1 MKKILILG
9 GYGNFGKRISTSL
22 AKAGLSIIISGR
34 DQRKASYLTEL
45 LAKKFPNSLV
55 EVAVI
60 DTKKNFSQALK
71 ELNPHLVINTAGPFQ
86 TSDYSIAKDCISQS
100 IHYIDL
106 ADGRDFV
113 REISTLD
120 QLAKNSGSLVISG
133 ASTVPALS
141 SAVLEK
147 FKTQFSKIDS
157 LTFGIAPGQK
167 AERGLATTKAILT
180 YIGKPIKPSAGS
192 NQIRYGWQDLYRIKY
207 PEVGTRWMA
216 NCDIPDLD
224 LLPSHYNISS
234 IRFSAGME
242 NSLLHL
248 GIWCFSWLVRFGIL
262 KNLPNHAKTLL
273 SLSHVF
279 DLFGS
284 DDGGMHVIIKGQDQD
299 GKTKEIK
306 WFIIAKNGDGP
317 QIPTIPAIILA
328 KKIISGNL
336 DKSGAFPCVAMVTLD
351 EYFAELK
358 EFNVS
363 QHIL

>member
-141 SAVLEK
+141 SAVL
-147 FKTQFSKIDS
+147 
-157 LTFGIAPGQK
+157 
-167 AERGLATTKAILT
+167 
-180 YIGKPIKPSAGS
+180 
-192 NQIRYGWQDLYRIKY
+192 
-207 PEVGTRWMA
+207 
-216 NCDIPDLD
+216 
-224 LLPSHYNISS
+224 
-234 IRFSAGME
+234 
-242 NSLLHL
+242 
-248 GIWCFSWLVRFGIL
+248 
-262 KNLPNHAKTLL
+262 
-273 SLSHVF
+273 
-279 DLFGS
+279 
-284 DDGGMHVIIKGQDQD
+284 
-299 GKTKEIK
+299 
-306 WFIIAKNGDGP
+306 
-317 QIPTIPAIILA
+317 
-328 KKIISGNL
+328 
-336 DKSGAFPCVAMVTLD
+336 
-351 EYFAELK
+351 
-358 EFNVS
+358 
-363 QHIL
+363 